1 VNWLSDRAIG
11 HLRAVANWPEFK
23 TPRYTVLEEIG
34 RGGMGTVYL
43 ATDNELGREVAIKVS
58 NHVATSP
65 LIEAGGAPTGP
76 ADAASSARPG
86 GSREARRR
94 AARKQAAPD
103 TPDLPDQALERRL
116 RTEAR
121 ILARLEHPGIV
132 PIHDVGRLADG
143 RLFYVM
149 KHIRGDTLAE
159 HLRRV
164 PDLAE
169 RLRIFERIC
178 EPVAFAHS
186 HGFIHRDLKPDNV
199 MIGAFGEVMVMDWGV
214 AKVLGDRDVPGD
226 AADTPAGDH
235 TGPGTILGTKGF
247 MAPEQAR
254 GAAEEAD
261 ERADVYGLGALLFM
275 LLTGAPPAGLERPGV
290 PLFSGHREIP
300 RALKAICVRAL
311 ASDPRDRY
319 PTVRA
324 LSDDVRSYRAGRAVD
339 AHQETVLERI
349 WRVAWTYRTPILLVL
364 AYMIMRAAV
373 AFWAGW

>member
-1 VNWLSDRAIG
+1 MLSDRAIG
-11 HLRAVANWPEFK
+11 HLQAVANWPEFE
-23 TPRYTVLEEIG
+23 TARYTVIEEIG

-43 ATDNELGREVAIKVS
+43 ASDNELGREVAIKVS
-58 NHVATSP
+58 NHVAGFFRLKAEATSDFRPKPEATAASTARTTSP
-65 LIEAGGAPTGP
+65 PEP
-76 ADAASSARPG
+76 S
-86 GSREARRR
+86 
-94 AARKQAAPD
+94 
-103 TPDLPDQALERRL
+103 DLALERRL

-132 PIHDVGRLADG
+132 PIHDEGRLADG

-149 KHIRGDTLAE
+149 KRVRGETLVE

-186 HGFIHRDLKPDNV
+186 HGFVHRDLKPDNV
-199 MIGAFGEVMVMDWGV
+199 MVGAFGEVMVMDWGV
-214 AKVLGDRDVPGD
+214 AKVLGVRESPTASGAAPPG
-226 AADTPAGDH
+226 AAGQTD
-235 TGPGTILGTKGF
+235 PGTVLGTRGY

-254 GAAEEAD
+254 GAAEQAD
-261 ERADVYGLGALLFM
+261 ERADVYGLGALLFL
-275 LLTGAPPAGLERPGV
+275 LLTGEPPAGLERPGV
-290 PLFSGHREIP
+290 PLFSGHREVP
-300 RALKAICVRAL
+300 RALKAICIRAL
-311 ASDPRDRY
+311 ANDPRDRY
-319 PTVRA
+319 TSVRA
-324 LSDDVRSYRAGRAVD
+324 LADDVRRYRAGRAVE
-339 AHQETVLERI
+339 AHRETIVEKA